1 MAKAAANSV
10 KNKPLVGKPWPKG
23 VSGNPKG
30 RPPDGESWAA
40 IIREVGNMTGNDV
53 AEWFDAYRKDC
64 ERLGKVQFKHAIVA
78 RVFLDLLH
86 EPKAALFNA
95 IMDRAEGKLAQPVGL
110 SWQKEIEGFGGN
122 PEELERAVAEALAAR
137 EAGAGGGGDEADAAG

>member
-1 MAKAAANSV
+1 MAANSG
-10 KNKPLVGKPWPKG
+10 KKSMPKGKPWPKG
-23 VSGNPKG
+23 VSGNPRG

-53 AEWFDAYRKDC
+53 AEWFDAYRNDC
-64 ERLGKVQFKHAIVA
+64 RRLGKVQFKHAIVA

-95 IMDRAEGKLAQPVGL
+95 IMDRAEGKMAQPMGI
-110 SWQKEIEGFGGN
+110 SWRKEIEGFGGD
-122 PEELERAVAEALAAR
+122 PDELERAVAEALAAR
-137 EAGAGGGGDEADAAG
+137 EGTTDGGGDDADEAGQ